1 MLIILICLVCFLIGA
16 IPNGY
21 ILAKKLY
28 NIDIRTQG
36 SGNIGS
42 TNMRRILNN
51 KVSVLT
57 QVLDILKGLIPTV
70 VVAMYLMSTTAYSD
84 ETKSLILCAAA
95 LCTVLGHD
103 YTPFLGFNGGKGV
116 NTTLGAFF
124 LLSPFSVIIGVLL
137 YFVLKPVTEIVFLR
151 SIALGAS
158 LVITSFMF
166 VPNTYVIG
174 LSFVLFLLLLIR
186 HKKNFRDYFREK
198 KNK

>member
-1 MLIILICLVCFLIGA
+1 MLVFFICLVCFLIGS

-57 QVLDILKGLIPTV
+57 QVLDILKGLIPTAL
-70 VVAMYLMSTTAYSD
+70 VAIYLINTTTLSD
-84 ETKSLILCAAA
+84 DYRSLILCIAA

-124 LLSPFSVIIGVLL
+124 ILSPFSIVIGVST
-137 YFVLKPVTEIVFLR
+137 YFLLKPLTKIVFIR
-151 SIALGAS
+151 SLALGLS
-158 LVITSFMF
+158 LIITSFIF
-166 VPNTYVIG
+166 TNNTYTIVLSVI
-174 LSFVLFLLLLIR
+174 LFLLLVIR
-186 HKKNFRDYFREK
+186 HKKNFIEYFSNRK
-198 KNK
+198 

>member
-1 MLIILICLVCFLIGA
+1 MLMLIICLICFLIGA

-42 TNMRRILNN
+42 TNMRRILGN

-57 QVLDILKGLIPTV
+57 QVLDILKGLIPTI
-70 VVAMYLMSTTAYSD
+70 VVAMYLISSTAYSD
-84 ETKSLILCAAA
+84 EKKSFILCAAA

-124 LLSPFSVIIGVLL
+124 ILSPFSVIIGVAL
-137 YFVLKPVTEIVFLR
+137 YFILKPVTKIVFLR
-151 SIALGAS
+151 SIALGVS

-174 LSFVLFLLLLIR
+174 LSFILLLLLLIR
-186 HKKNFRDYFREK
+186 HKRNFIEYFNAK

>member
-1 MLIILICLVCFLIGA
+1 MLVFFMCLACFLIGS

-57 QVLDILKGLIPTV
+57 QVLDILKGLIPTTL
-70 VVAMYLMSTTAYSD
+70 VAIYLINTTTLSD
-84 ETKSLILCAAA
+84 DYKSLILCVAA

-124 LLSPFSVIIGVLL
+124 ILSPFSIVIGVAT
-137 YFVLKPVTEIVFLR
+137 YFLLKPLTKIVFIR
-151 SIALGAS
+151 SLALGLS
-158 LVITSFMF
+158 LIITSFIF
-166 VPNTYVIG
+166 TNNTYTIG
-174 LSFVLFLLLLIR
+174 LSVILFLLLVIR
-186 HKKNFRDYFREK
+186 HKKNFIEYFSNRK
-198 KNK
+198 